1 VQYCIFIGV
10 TSPGWGPIL
19 HRMCTSSGGDDDS
32 TLTSQISVA
41 RRLIFFIFFHLA
53 TRFFAGGMVNFVQH
67 CAQLRLFEGV
77 AESTFI

>member
-1 VQYCIFIGV
+1 MQYCIFIGV
-10 TSPGWGPIL
+10 KSPGWGPIL
-19 HRMCTSSGGDDDS
+19 HRMYSGGDDDC

-53 TRFFAGGMVNFVQH
+53 THFFAGGMVNFVQH